1 LKEGKIVMTYI
12 KKASLFSAA
21 AVLLLVGS
29 PIHSYAQ
36 TPGAA
41 SPMRS
46 GGAPLASPAK
56 NDPKP
61 IEDLMKAAQRLRDA
75 THDMVREQAGTKRND
90 SIGQVD
96 KTLMDVEDAMVKLPT
111 SLLLA
116 GTDESEAKKSAENL
130 ANAADRLNDAVK
142 ALKADGA
149 SGSGAVDIK
158 KIKQALAQIHEEKM
172 NVPRTVSMNGPAK

>member
-1 LKEGKIVMTYI
+1 MTYV

-21 AVLLLVGS
+21 AALLLVGL
-29 PIHSYAQ
+29 PMHSYAQ
-36 TPGAA
+36 TPGTA
-41 SPMRS
+41 SPMQS
-46 GGAPLASPAK
+46 AGAPLASSAK
-56 NDPKP
+56 NDPRP

-75 THDMVREQAGTKRND
+75 THDMVREQASTKRND

-96 KTLMDVEDAMVKLPT
+96 KTLAEVEDAMVGLPT

-116 GTDESEAKKSAENL
+116 GTNESEAKKSAENL

-172 NVPRTVSMNGPAK
+172 NVPRTVSMNAPAK